1 VDGIVDGS
9 TLATLKALVAARDAW
24 LSANQTS

>member
-9 TLATLKALVAARDAW
+9 TLATLKALVAARDAR
-24 LSANQTS
+24 LSASQTS